1 MTPQQEDFCKYIE
14 IEKLSQYAAYLKAYP
29 KAKDW
34 KRSTVDENASRLANQ
49 DKILARRKELRD
61 ELTEELKQEAKWTRK
76 DAYDN
81 LIWLLNAART
91 EAEGKGEISSAN
103 VSAIINATKEL
114 NTIFA
119 VTEEKD
125 GHGVLED
132 ILSAVRG
139 INND

>member
-14 IEKLSQYAAYLKAYP
+14 IEKLPQCEAYRKAYP
-29 KAKDW
+29 KSQKWTRA
-34 KRSTVDENASRLANQ
+34 TVDVKASNLANM
-49 DKILARRKELRD
+49 DKILIRRKELRD
-61 ELTEELKQEAKWTRK
+61 ELKEELKQEAKWTRK

-114 NTIFA
+114 NAIFA